1 MRVLYIKHKSK
12 SLISAP
18 HSLKFTRCRRLA
30 MYHLREYGPHKAA
43 EARRGYGDLSRDAL
57 QDILFAFTLED
68 YDGRLD
74 TSRTD
79 LIGLV
84 GDLPKGEGGVTVD
97 PKDVLLH
104 TEVAWLETGALRALV
119 WARSGTGLTA
129 ATPRA
134 ELERRWGVLV
144 AASPPEGDQPVGLRA
159 FLNADHYLTTDTIAQ
174 YDRYLQD
181 LQVLGNVAPS
191 VVVVLLDGFVDWVT
205 RTLQERAV
213 PHERTLFCVS
223 DVIAGYRGHHWFA
236 VWVDF
241 TRGSTGRVRSRTDRG
256 AEPTEQPDREA
267 DSRRSRRTRRKPSD
281 QP

>member
-1 MRVLYIKHKSK
+1 MAAALESGET
-12 SLISAP
+12 SAVAAFDA
-18 HSLKFTRCRRLA
+18 HGKA
-30 MYHLREYGPHKAA
+30 NAYG
-43 EARRGYGDLSRDAL
+43 
-57 QDILFAFTLED
+57 
-68 YDGRLD
+68 
-74 TSRTD
+74 
-79 LIGLV
+79 
-84 GDLPKGEGGVTVD
+84 
-97 PKDVLLH
+97 
-104 TEVAWLETGALRALV
+104 GALRALV
-119 WARSGTGLTA
+119 WARRGTGLTA

-134 ELERRWGVLV
+134 DLEWRWGVLV

-205 RTLQERAV
+205 RTLQEWVV

-241 TRGSTGRVRSRTDRG
+241 TRGNTGKVRSRTHPGCG
-256 AEPTEQPDREA
+256 AHRAARSGGRQPLLA
-267 DSRRSRRTRRKPSD
+267 PHPA
-281 QP
+281 QA